1 MSLIVV
7 LSEMVVLLFFIS
19 LFGFIYEISD
29 ADRNRDREVADSPTP
44 LRGKKQMSDISFSL
58 ILRLVVLFPL
68 SSR

>member
-1 MSLIVV
+1 MSLRVV

-29 ADRNRDREVADSPTP
+29 ADRNRDREVTDLPTP